1 MASGCSELLKGY
13 VETVMSGYDFAGKP
27 AVKKVEQWVNF
38 FDKST
43 KGYRAHFYKYHF
55 ISMSYENPFK
65 PGEQH
70 FPGCWRDPP
79 EIPMKNCNKLLFG

>member
-55 ISMSYENPFK
+55 ISMSYEHPFK
-65 PGEQH
+65 P
-70 FPGCWRDPP
+70 
-79 EIPMKNCNKLLFG
+79 